1 MYRLF
6 EKRVCPRLITNGS
19 CVFAARSY
27 VREKQTEMCACGFF
41 QGGQLRPG
49 GRGGAGGRLL
59 KAAAPRINITSTDK
73 ILPKR
78 NKVSWE
84 MQGK

>member
-49 GRGGAGGRLL
+49 GRGGAGGAFIESR
-59 KAAAPRINITSTDK
+59 RSSDK
-73 ILPKR
+73 HYKHRQDSPK
-78 NKVSWE
+78 E
-84 MQGK
+84 EQGVMGDAG